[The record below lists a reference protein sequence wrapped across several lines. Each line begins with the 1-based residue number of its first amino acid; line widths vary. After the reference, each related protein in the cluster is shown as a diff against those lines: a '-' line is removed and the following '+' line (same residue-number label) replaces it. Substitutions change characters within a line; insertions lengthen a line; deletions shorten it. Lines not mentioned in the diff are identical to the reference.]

1 MSELPELLRRRAS
14 DYELLAA
21 WHVERS
27 ADDPAHRTA
36 ADALAAVAIV
46 LREIADAVEGERLAA

>member
-27 ADDPAHRTA
+27 ADDLAHRTA
-36 ADALAAVAIV
+36 ADALTAVAIV
-46 LREIADAVEGERLAA
+46 LREIAEAVENERLAA

>member
-1 MSELPELLRRRAS
+1 LSKLPELLRHRAS

-21 WHVERS
+21 WHGERS
-27 ADDPAHRTA
+27 AFDPSHRTA

-46 LREIADAVEGERLAA
+46 LHEIAEAVEDERLAA

>member
-1 MSELPELLRRRAS
+1 MSELPELLRRRAW

-27 ADDPAHRTA
+27 ASDPAHRTA

-46 LREIADAVEGERLAA
+46 LREIAQAVEDERLAA

>member
-1 MSELPELLRRRAS
+1 MSDLAALLRRRAS

-27 ADDPAHRTA
+27 SSDVAHRTA

-46 LREIADAVEGERLAA
+46 LREIAEAVEDERLAA